1 MFCKKCGT
9 KIDDDSIFCCKCG
22 ARQSVEQAENSV
34 DASKPADEG
43 TKIAST
49 PSPSGAQSSQE
60 EEYKSGCGSVL
71 IIFAV
76 FVCIIALSVGLVLA
90 WGGKNSCSGGGL
102 SRSATTSDISVDT
115 DLNIMAL
122 GVDVIVTP
130 KEDISGLELT
140 LVYCDNVGKELK
152 TQKLYIGDVKDGVKT
167 KKTVAIT
174 EFSLTEA
181 LQISSVKIRVSGG
194 TVD

>member
-22 ARQSVEQAENSV
+22 ARQSVEQAESSV
-34 DASKPADEG
+34 DAPKPADEG
-43 TKIAST
+43 TKIANT
-49 PSPSGAQSSQE
+49 PSPSGVRPSQE
-60 EEYKSGCGSVL
+60 EEPATGCGVALWCIIFFFVVLALVGVLVMADWSGGIGCGS
-71 IIFAV
+71 
-76 FVCIIALSVGLVLA
+76 
-90 WGGKNSCSGGGL
+90 
-102 SRSATTSDISVDT
+102 RQATTSDISVDT

-122 GVDVIVTP
+122 GIDVVVTP